1 MTFLPFSLFLSV
13 TKLSCFLFRFHNA
26 RRLFAFP
33 CYPLD
38 LSLSL
43 HHALSLLFS
52 PGGLSQVI
60 CLYYS
65 AAKKK
70 GRRSSERE
78 SHYLYKVLH
87 THPSV
92 GGSRVTR
99 WTNVYT
105 CSCSGSPLHTTL
117 HFPIAN
123 GGVALLIFVP
133 DNYSNPVTY
142 YLSQSTCDLQMYRV
156 MKTENSKL
164 RKSTVMKCTTVYR
177 KKCFSRGGKSSIYPR
192 DE

>member
-1 MTFLPFSLFLSV
+1 MDPCNFYQHCFVVLTRRYKLQIEGRECTRSSHLQDSIANFSFMTFLPFSLFLSV

-99 WTNVYT
+99 
-105 CSCSGSPLHTTL
+105 
-117 HFPIAN
+117 
-123 GGVALLIFVP
+123 
-133 DNYSNPVTY
+133 
-142 YLSQSTCDLQMYRV
+142 
-156 MKTENSKL
+156 
-164 RKSTVMKCTTVYR
+164 
-177 KKCFSRGGKSSIYPR
+177 
-192 DE
+192 